1 MRLNRI
7 SVLSACVLVLG
18 LSACGGD
25 KAAETAD
32 AAAAASEVSE
42 AKVADMVPAAAS
54 EAVAASEAEAEVQ
67 QSGPVKA
74 FTAFGSKPK
83 GWRVVVRGEAEE
95 TGNRLALEGEGLP
108 EAEIDATRSA
118 YAKGVEFSG
127 NVGETAVNLNIRTQ
141 ECTDGEGNKYDSKAT
156 LDFGNTVYEGC
167 AVDGVVEHA
176 PT

>member
-1 MRLNRI
+1 MHLKQI
-7 SVLSACVLVLG
+7 SALSACVLVLG
-18 LSACGGD
+18 LSACGD
-25 KAAETAD
+25 KNVAETAD
-32 AAAAASEVSE
+32 AAVAASE
-42 AKVADMVPAAAS
+42 AKVANMAPVAAS
-54 EAVAASEAEAEVQ
+54 EAVSASEAAGEVQ

-95 TGNRLALEGEGLP
+95 TGNRLALEGEDLP

-141 ECTDGEGNKYDSKAT
+141 ECTDSEGNKYDSKAT
-156 LDFGNTVYEGC
+156 LDFGSTVYEGC
-167 AVDGVVEHA
+167 AVDGAVEHA